1 MTRAE
6 LMRHAPFE
14 GAYPQIRFAKARV
27 TVYVAQWRTP
37 MKPFDLVFQ
46 EYETASQELVG
57 GRLQRKRVGGQPQSE
72 PEKIIKDILP
82 EFFVAAIEQTG
93 RKASDYRVYGS
104 VGQIN
109 FPFARIPWV
118 AALHKQISTSTERG
132 YYIVLL
138 FREDMQGC
146 ALSLNQGYTQYR
158 DAFGTDPLAA
168 VKIRESASVAASYL
182 DLPGRFISGPINLAA
197 KAGLG
202 MGYENGAI
210 ASVAYSA
217 NQELTE
223 EQLLADFAELLN
235 DYDILRQKIGFNI
248 VDAASPPTEDDF
260 QEAVTALSKPSPKN
274 NLELPSGPAAPP
286 PKSKHSPDSGFKRDP
301 RVSARAIHNSGY
313 LCEVSASH
321 PSFVAR
327 TTKKILLKR
336 IT

>member
-1 MTRAE
+1 
-6 LMRHAPFE
+6 
-14 GAYPQIRFAKARV
+14 
-27 TVYVAQWRTP
+27 
-37 MKPFDLVFQ
+37 MKPLDLVFQ
-46 EYETASQELVG
+46 EYETASQEHVG

-72 PEKIIKDILP
+72 AEKIIKDILP

-138 FREDMQGC
+138 FREDLEGC
-146 ALSLNQGYTQYR
+146 VLSLNQGYTQYR

-168 VKIRESASVAASYL
+168 VKIRESASAAASYL
-182 DLPGRFISGPINLAA
+182 NLPGHFVSGPIKLAA

-217 NQELTE
+217 NEELTE
-223 EQLLADFAELLN
+223 ERLLADFAELLN
-235 DYDILRQKIGFNI
+235 DYDILRQKVGLNI

-260 QEAVTALSKPSPKN
+260 QEAATVLSKPSLKN
-274 NLELPSGPAAPP
+274 DLELSPGPVAPP
-286 PKSKHSPDSGFKRDP
+286 PKSKHSPGSGFKRDP
-301 RVSARAIHNSGY
+301 RVSGRAIHNSGY
-313 LCEVSASH
+313 LCEINGSH
-321 PSFVAR
+321 LSFIAR
-327 TTKKILLKR
+327 TTKKNFVEAHHLIPVQF
-336 IT
+336 